1 MLFSTRNLIRL
12 MLLMIIILAMLA
24 GFYKT
29 NLDNEKLKNHQLE
42 SRILNK

>member
-1 MLFSTRNLIRL
+1 MLFSTKNLIRL

-29 NLDNEKLKNHQLE
+29 SLDSERLKNHQLE
-42 SRILNK
+42 SRISNK